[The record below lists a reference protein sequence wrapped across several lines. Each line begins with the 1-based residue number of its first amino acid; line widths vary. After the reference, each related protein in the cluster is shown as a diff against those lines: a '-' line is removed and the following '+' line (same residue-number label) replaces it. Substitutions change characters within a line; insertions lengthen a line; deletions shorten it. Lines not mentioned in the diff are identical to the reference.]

1 MQFLWRQQKRT
12 EGLVQVPATS
22 GDDGK
27 NNGGLMTGVEKGFF
41 EATLFTLSM
50 ILHLSHSLE
59 GEHGTR
65 L

>member
-1 MQFLWRQQKRT
+1 MRFLRRKQKQT
-12 EGLVQVPATS
+12 EGFIQVPTTS
-22 GDDGK
+22 GDEGK
-27 NNGGLMTGVEKGFF
+27 NNGALMTGVEKGFF

-59 GEHGTR
+59 GERDAG

>member
-1 MQFLWRQQKRT
+1 MEFSWRKQRQTK
-12 EGLVQVPATS
+12 GLVPVPTTS
-22 GDDGK
+22 GDDGDSS
-27 NNGGLMTGVEKGFF
+27 GGLMTGVEKGFF

-59 GEHGTR
+59 GEHGAG

>member
-1 MQFLWRQQKRT
+1 MKFSWRKQRQTK
-12 EGLVQVPATS
+12 GLVQVPTTS

-59 GEHGTR
+59 GEHGAR

>member
-1 MQFLWRQQKRT
+1 MRFSWRQQKPT
-12 EGLVQVPATS
+12 EGLVQVSAMS
-22 GDDGK
+22 GDGGK

-59 GEHGTR
+59 GEHGAR

>member
-1 MQFLWRQQKRT
+1 MRFSWKKRRLT
-12 EGLVQVPATS
+12 EELVQIPEIS
-22 GDDGK
+22 GDSEQK
-27 NNGGLMTGVEKGFF
+27 GGLMAGVEKGFF
-41 EATLFTLSM
+41 EAFLFTFSM

>member
-1 MQFLWRQQKRT
+1 MKFLRRKQRQT
-12 EGLVQVPATS
+12 EGFVQAPATS

-27 NNGGLMTGVEKGFF
+27 NNGVLMTGVEKGFF
-41 EATLFTLSM
+41 EAALFTLSM

-59 GEHGTR
+59 GENGVR

>member
-1 MQFLWRQQKRT
+1 MRFLWRHQKQT
-12 EGLVQVPATS
+12 KALAQIPSIS

-27 NNGGLMTGVEKGFF
+27 NSNGLMTGVEKGFF
-41 EATLFTLSM
+41 EAFLFTFSM

-59 GEHGTR
+59 GEHGTK

>member
-1 MQFLWRQQKRT
+1 MKFSWRKQRQT
-12 EGLVQVPATS
+12 EGLVQVPTTS

-27 NNGGLMTGVEKGFF
+27 NNSGLMTGVEKGFF

-59 GEHGTR
+59 GEHGAR

>member
-1 MQFLWRQQKRT
+1 MRFSWRHQKRT
-12 EGLVQVPATS
+12 KALAHTPSTS

-27 NNGGLMTGVEKGFF
+27 NSNGLMTGVEKGFF
-41 EATLFTLSM
+41 EAFLFTFSM

-59 GEHGTR
+59 GEHGTK

>member
-1 MQFLWRQQKRT
+1 MSFLWRKQWQT
-12 EGLVQVPATS
+12 EGFVQVPTVP

-27 NNGGLMTGVEKGFF
+27 NNGALMTGVEKGFF

-59 GEHGTR
+59 GKHGAGS
-65 L
+65 

>member
-1 MQFLWRQQKRT
+1 MRFLRRKQKQT
-12 EGLVQVPATS
+12 EGFIQVPTTS
-22 GDDGK
+22 GDEGK
-27 NNGGLMTGVEKGFF
+27 NNGALMTGVEKGFF

-59 GEHGTR
+59 GKHDEG

>member
-1 MQFLWRQQKRT
+1 MRFLRRKQRQT
-12 EGLVQVPATS
+12 EGFVQVPTTS

-27 NNGGLMTGVEKGFF
+27 NNGVLMTGVEKGFF
-41 EATLFTLSM
+41 EATMFTLSM

-59 GEHGTR
+59 GEHGAR